1 MAQGA
6 SMTQQRHSLEP
17 EPIAV
22 AARQPFYVWIVVG
35 TVCIGAFMGQLDA
48 SIAQLV
54 LPTLEEVFHASLS
67 GLEWVALAY
76 LLTLAA
82 LLAPVGRLADLVGRK
97 LLYTFG
103 FTIFI
108 IGSALCGL
116 SPTLSILIGSRV
128 LQAIGAALLQ
138 ANSVAIITAAAGPKR
153 RGKAIGIQGTAQAVG
168 LAIGPAVGGL
178 LITALGWRWV
188 FFINVPAGIIG
199 TVLGWLV
206 LPRTQ
211 HLGVSHQPFD
221 FIGAG
226 VLAAALV
233 CVMLVLSEGQTWG
246 WTSLRTLLVAVLAIV
261 LITVFLSYER
271 RIESPVVDLKLFS
284 SAAFSLGNLTGLL
297 SYAVTFGTFLLI
309 PFELERVNHETPL
322 QAGLVLTM
330 VPVALAVIAPIS
342 GSWSDRVGPRPPTVL
357 GMSCATVAF
366 VVLALLAGNAN
377 VIFMAPALALLG
389 LGLGLFTPSNNSA
402 IMGAAPPH
410 RLGVASG
417 ILNMMRSLGTSM
429 GVALSGTALSITLTI
444 FAGAHAST
452 LSAPVAAFSA
462 ALRVSLLLLA
472 VLSVAAALISTLR
485 QAAGGTKV
493 DPSFLLE

>member
-1 MAQGA
+1 MAQGVSA
-6 SMTQQRHSLEP
+6 AQRRHALEP
-17 EPIAV
+17 EPMGF

-67 GLEWVALAY
+67 SLEWVALAY

-168 LAIGPAVGGL
+168 LAIGPAVGGF
-178 LITALGWRWV
+178 LITAFGWRWV

-211 HLGVSHQPFD
+211 DLGVSHQSFD
-221 FIGAG
+221 FVGAG
-226 VLAAALV
+226 ILAAALV
-233 CVMLVLSEGQTWG
+233 CIMLILSEGQTWG
-246 WTSLRTLLVAVLAIV
+246 WVSLRILMITVLAIV
-261 LITVFLSYER
+261 LIVVFLFYER
-271 RIESPVVDLKLFS
+271 RIENPVVDLKLFS
-284 SAAFSLGNLTGLL
+284 SPAFSLGNLTGLL

-357 GMSCATVAF
+357 GMSCAAVAF
-366 VVLALLAGNAN
+366 VALALLAGDMN
-377 VIFMAPALALLG
+377 VILMAPALALLG

-417 ILNMMRSLGTSM
+417 ILNMMRSLGTST
-429 GVALSGTALSITLTI
+429 GVALSGTTLSIALAI
-444 FAGAHAST
+444 FAGPQATT

-472 VLSVAAALISTLR
+472 ALSVAAALISMLR
-485 QAAGGTKV
+485 QAAGGARV
-493 DPSFLLE
+493 DPSFLVE